1 MAVHQTFPI
10 SLPMKTTI
18 NFLKFYS
25 FKFHSSSIHQSFSLS
40 NFALYTVCKYF
51 IRFSILVKGDCVI
64 WRDVSNET
72 GQ

>member
-1 MAVHQTFPI
+1 MAVHQNFPI

-18 NFLKFYS
+18 NFLKFCS
-25 FKFHSSSIHQSFSLS
+25 FKFHSCSIHRFSLS

-51 IRFSILVKGDCVI
+51 IRFSILVKGNCVI